1 MRMEENKGCRNQLI
15 FGAVWMTSG
24 IINVILLRIVLK
36 ESTALSSLV
45 PFMLPPLSLIL
56 GVRIMQGGDLIRWIF
71 RRKTSIEKLN
81 ESEKPSRKYGTS
93 VVFASLLIFFI
104 GGFLTSIFVETH
116 PNHYS
121 IYLLFGFLWGLAW
134 YALLQNRII
143 DHLFDVE

>member
-56 GVRIMQGGDLIRWIF
+56 GIRIMQGGDLIRWILG
-71 RRKTSIEKLN
+71 EKQVLK
-81 ESEKPSRKYGTS
+81 S
-93 VVFASLLIFFI
+93 
-104 GGFLTSIFVETH
+104 
-116 PNHYS
+116 
-121 IYLLFGFLWGLAW
+121 
-134 YALLQNRII
+134 
-143 DHLFDVE
+143 